1 MADLKIKILMEAAER
16 ISAPFKRATQST
28 DKMREAMK
36 SAAEGVKKLEQAQAN
51 VQAFARLKR
60 EAQANAA
67 ALAAAQEKAK
77 GMALALDQAG
87 GGTKKAQAEFAR
99 ARREVERLQAAQTAN
114 ARDTA
119 TMRER
124 LAQAGVSTRSLAAD
138 QRRLRR
144 DLDAARDAAMR
155 QAKAMDAAAA
165 REKALA
171 SARAKLDGIRNRQA
185 SLAIGGAAGMA
196 AGGGALAVG
205 SKMAGAGIS
214 FEQQMS
220 SVGAVA
226 RLGKDSA
233 EFKALAAQAKELGA
247 ATSFSA
253 SQAAEGMQ
261 YLAMAGF
268 NAEQMLAS
276 MPGMLDLAKAGATD
290 LGTTADIASNIL
302 SGFGM
307 QAGEMT
313 HLGDVMV
320 ATFTRSNVNLEM
332 LGATM
337 KYTAPI
343 ARQFGASVEDVAAMS
358 GLLGNIGI
366 QGEMA
371 GTALRALFT
380 RMAAPPKMAQ
390 DALLE
395 LGIATQTASGD
406 MRSMTDILSDV
417 AKATEKL
424 GAGDRLRLMTAI
436 AGMEAGSAMAELVGQ
451 GGAGAITKFA
461 EVLRNAD
468 GESAQVAKR
477 MGDNVA
483 GDIDEF
489 TSAVEGLN
497 IALTETNTAPL
508 RGLIQSAAGVVRSV
522 QGWVEANP
530 ALAGGLV
537 KVAAATAGLVAV
549 GGVLATIV
557 AGLLGPFAMAR
568 FALTTLGI
576 QAGFAGGAMALLRGG
591 FGLIGTAATT
601 VFPMLITG
609 IRAVGAAFLANP
621 IGLVI
626 AAIAAAAYLI
636 YANWEPIKAFF
647 IDLWEGITATFS
659 AAWDFIL
666 AGIER
671 IRAPLSWVSELWGKL
686 FGGDGPGDM
695 PAPEVSAGRDAPV
708 KIAPPPSAGA
718 QAVAASRGG
727 AAAMV
732 APIDM
737 GGVSITVHAA
747 PGMDAAEVARMVRA
761 EFEKLAAKGRA
772 AARARLYDEEE

>member
-1 MADLKIKILMEAAER
+1 
-16 ISAPFKRATQST
+16 
-28 DKMREAMK
+28 MREAMK

-51 VQAFARLKR
+51 VQGFARLKR

-67 ALAAAQEKAK
+67 ALAAAQEKAR
-77 GMALALDQAG
+77 GMALALEAAD
-87 GGTKKAQAEFAR
+87 GGTKKARAEFAR
-99 ARREVERLQAAQTAN
+99 ARKEVDRLRAAQEAN

-119 TMRER
+119 TMRAR
-124 LAQAGVSTRSLAAD
+124 LAEAGVSTRTLAAD

-144 DLDAARDAAMR
+144 DLDAAREAAMR
-155 QAKAMDAAAA
+155 QAKALDTAAA
-165 REKALA
+165 RTKALA
-171 SARAKLDGIRNRQA
+171 AARTKLDGIRGSQA
-185 SLAIGGAAGMA
+185 SLAISGAAGMA

-205 SKMAGAGIS
+205 SRMAGAGIA
-214 FEQQMS
+214 FGEQMS
-220 SVGAVA
+220 AVGAVA
-226 RLGKDSA
+226 RLDKNSA
-233 EFKALAAQAKELGA
+233 EFKALADQAKELGA
-247 ATSFSA
+247 NTSFSA
-253 SQAAEGMQ
+253 SEAAAGMQ
-261 YLAMAGF
+261 KLAMAGF

-290 LGTTADIASNIL
+290 LGQTADIASNIL
-302 SGFGM
+302 SALGM
-307 QAGEMT
+307 KASEMG
-313 HLGDVMV
+313 HLGDVMT
-320 ATFTRSNVNLEM
+320 ATFTRSNVDLAM
-332 LGATM
+332 LGSTM

-343 ARQFGASVEDVAAMS
+343 AKQFGASVEDVAAMS

-371 GTALRALFT
+371 GTSLRSLFT
-380 RMAAPPKMAQ
+380 RMAAPPKEAR
-390 DALLE
+390 DALLQ
-395 LGIATQTASGD
+395 LGIATQTANGD
-406 MRSMTDILSDV
+406 MRSMTEILADV
-417 AKATEKL
+417 ATKTE
-424 GAGDRLRLMTAI
+424 GMGGGERLAIFKAI
-436 AGMEAGSAMAELVGQ
+436 AGQEASSQLAELVKQ
-451 GGAGAITKFA
+451 GGAGEITKFV
-461 EVLRNAD
+461 EVLRNAQ
-468 GESAQVAKR
+468 GESARVAKA
-477 MGDNVA
+477 MGDNAA
-483 GDIDEF
+483 GDIKGF
-489 TSAVEGLN
+489 SSAVEGLN
-497 IALTETNTAPL
+497 IALTETNDAPL
-508 RGLIQSAAGVVRSV
+508 RSLIQSATGMVRGI
-522 QGWVEANP
+522 QGWVTANP
-530 ALAGGLV
+530 VLAGTLI

-549 GGVLATIV
+549 GGVLATVV

-568 FALTTLGI
+568 FALTTLGV

-591 FGLIGTAATT
+591 FGLIGSAATT

-609 IRAVGAAFLANP
+609 MRAVGAAFLANP
-621 IGLVI
+621 IGIVI

-636 YANWEPIKAFF
+636 YANWEPIKEFF
-647 IDLWEGITATFS
+647 VGLWEGITSTFS

-671 IRAPLSWVSELWGKL
+671 IRAPLAWVSEMWGKL

-747 PGMDAAEVARMVRA
+747 PGMDAAEVARMVKA

-772 AARARLYDEEE
+772 AARARMYDEED